1 MDGTS
6 YPPPTPPVPP
16 SGAEPPQASAE
27 VAEPRYDAQAPAP
40 APEYAPQAPYAP
52 PVPPKKKTGLI
63 IAIVVAVLLLCC
75 CGSGVAGLLFF
86 RASSS
91 EITESSDNVIE
102 QLEGLEDSAAD
113 IAAESGNPAGP
124 AEGTGWEDFAPGSYN
139 STVWIAL
146 EPFHQEVLDE
156 VAATL
161 FPDFEIT
168 DALVRP
174 STEYTTDTLLARATL
189 TGEPETQIAFYLEV
203 ENTAAFDSGW
213 TDDPADQE
221 FEYLDHGQASNGREY
236 YWDNTQLVPLLNGIG
251 DDKTQELLV
260 TVADDFPD
268 AVITIVETDGETA
281 YVEFTRWDAYPGYET
296 GFSAD
301 YSYDGYGWVLDSAQ
315 EW

>member
-1 MDGTS
+1 MDGTP
-6 YPPPTPPVPP
+6 YPPPTPSVPP
-16 SGAEPPQASAE
+16 AGAEPPQAQ
-27 VAEPRYDAQAPAP
+27 YP
-40 APEYAPQAPYAP
+40 APEPQYAPQAPYAP
-52 PVPPKKKTGLI
+52 AEPPKKKTGLI
-63 IAIVVAVLLLCC
+63 IAIVVVVILLCC

-86 RASSS
+86 RTS
-91 EITESSDNVIE
+91 ESTITGSDDVIE

-113 IAAESGNPAGP
+113 IAANSGNPVGP
-124 AEGTGWEDFAPGSYN
+124 AEGTGWEDFAPATYDS
-139 STVWIAL
+139 SVWVGL

-161 FPDFEIT
+161 FPDFEVT

-189 TGEPETQIAFYLEV
+189 AGEPETQIAFYLEV

-236 YWDNTQLVPLLNGIG
+236 YWDNTQLVPLFYGIG
-251 DDKTQELLV
+251 DYTTQELLV

-268 AVITIVETDGETA
+268 AVITLVEADGETG
-281 YVEFTRWDAYPGYET
+281 YVEFTRWDAYPGYEV
-296 GFSAD
+296 GYSAD
-301 YSYDGYGWVLDSAQ
+301 YSYDGYGWVLGSAQ